1 MPLIG
6 SRRGKEEK
14 HPWNWALGAAV
25 LILLGATLYVLLTS
39 RTDSLDTGAIA
50 GDFSKYPGRPSTH
63 QAGRAE
69 MVIFFDFYCPHC
81 YTLHKELPGLRAT
94 YRDQL
99 IVREVGY
106 PLRESSIPPLEAYEL
121 AKDAGK
127 GEAMADALF
136 SAVHDEGRVLDEA
149 RLVDIAKGLGMD
161 GARFREDLRSRKV
174 LAKVRAD
181 TALGDS
187 YSLRQTPTVVL
198 DGQLVTTNY
207 GPSNLGRIIDSI
219 LKIK

>member
-1 MPLIG
+1 MSLIG
-6 SRRGKEEK
+6 RGSGKEEK
-14 HPWNWALGAAV
+14 RPWNWALGAAV
-25 LILLGATLYVLLTS
+25 LILLGATLYVLLTP
-39 RTDSLDTGAIA
+39 RIDSPDSGAIA
-50 GDFSKYPGRPSTH
+50 GDFSKYPGKPSTH
-63 QAGRAE
+63 QAGRVE

-81 YTLHKELPGLRAT
+81 YTLHKELPGLRAR
-94 YRDQL
+94 YGDQL

-121 AKDAGK
+121 AREAGK
-127 GEAMADALF
+127 DGAMADALF
-136 SAVHDEGRVLDEA
+136 SAVHDEGLELDEA
-149 RLVDIAKGLGMD
+149 RLVGIVKGLGMD
-161 GARFREDLRSRKV
+161 GARFREDLRSRKA

-187 YSLRQTPTVVL
+187 YSLRQTPTVVF

-207 GPSNLGRIIDSI
+207 GPSNLDRIIDSI